1 MKKVLCRSILLKYII
16 SYAAVM
22 AVLFIGVGIYVNN
35 SYASAIRASIVEE
48 NTNRLSALRI
58 QHEEKLSALINIANQ
73 ISFSPYITPF
83 RLKDNALKAYY
94 LKEHLVSY
102 NADNF
107 FDQLYV
113 IFHEDEYLYSSATS
127 MSLDIFTGTLMHYE
141 GISSETLS
149 GLLRKNDGEICILP
163 GTSVQSV
170 LTSDTNKKMVTVII
184 PLRLSGKYIVGNA
197 VFLIHDNSYQRMFA
211 DEISQDR
218 NMYIFSGQE
227 VISARRTIDVP
238 DEVILN
244 EISQMEGSFIRNVTL
259 EDGSRYILFAQR
271 GSILD
276 LCYVSLIPHE
286 TVQMQTARSRLAFS
300 LFLLLLSVPC
310 GLLTVYFANRHV
322 QPIREIQK
330 SIGGEIT
337 SEDGFSAIKKGIETL
352 KGENR
357 ALHIRLNESRDVCRA
372 DFVNKFVKCR
382 FSGREHAVDT
392 AGALGMDIDRS
403 FYCISLMSALPPEKG
418 ALELLN
424 SMLTGNSDVAGYG
437 MEIFDCEQ
445 YLFIL
450 FSNEREYL
458 ENWVGN
464 AKSILSSLDN
474 EAVIA
479 VSNIHVD
486 FSEATNAY
494 LEASTAYDNRFVMGS
509 ENVLWFSDISSAAKD
524 IEPFTENYLEGF
536 RRALYAGDADALH
549 DRIDELFHIL
559 RTKKFSLFAFRII
572 YNEIISMLLNK
583 YLSYGDVS
591 EDSVKYYDIFEL
603 SRCRKVSDLTEIL
616 RQLCNDILRRE
627 EQNMPSENSVIGQ
640 VIDYI
645 RENYTD
651 PGLSIGTI
659 AGIYG
664 MSAAALSLKYKEQTG
679 MYPSEYLMLL
689 RMEKAK
695 ELLASTD
702 MSIQDIGTSVGYYDA
717 SSFIRRFKQHMGV
730 TPAKYR
736 LLIKNPAG

>member
-1 MKKVLCRSILLKYII
+1 
-16 SYAAVM
+16 
-22 AVLFIGVGIYVNN
+22 
-35 SYASAIRASIVEE
+35 
-48 NTNRLSALRI
+48 
-58 QHEEKLSALINIANQ
+58 
-73 ISFSPYITPF
+73 
-83 RLKDNALKAYY
+83 
-94 LKEHLVSY
+94 
-102 NADNF
+102 
-107 FDQLYV
+107 
-113 IFHEDEYLYSSATS
+113 
-127 MSLDIFTGTLMHYE
+127 
-141 GISSETLS
+141 
-149 GLLRKNDGEICILP
+149 
-163 GTSVQSV
+163 
-170 LTSDTNKKMVTVII
+170 
-184 PLRLSGKYIVGNA
+184 
-197 VFLIHDNSYQRMFA
+197 
-211 DEISQDR
+211 
-218 NMYIFSGQE
+218 
-227 VISARRTIDVP
+227 
-238 DEVILN
+238 
-244 EISQMEGSFIRNVTL
+244 MEGSFIRNVTL

-286 TVQMQTARSRLAFS
+286 TVQIQTARSRLAFS

-450 FSNEREYL
+450 FSNE
-458 ENWVGN
+458 
-464 AKSILSSLDN
+464 SILSSLDN

-736 LLIKNPAG
+736 LLMKNPAG